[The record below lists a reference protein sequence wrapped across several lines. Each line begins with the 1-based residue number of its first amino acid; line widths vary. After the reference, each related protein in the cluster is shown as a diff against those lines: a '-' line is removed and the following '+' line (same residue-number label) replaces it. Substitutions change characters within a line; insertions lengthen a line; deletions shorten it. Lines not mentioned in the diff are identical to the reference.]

1 MDSLNSFGNL
11 ETVPPHAIGATSYP
25 FGRVIRGQTP
35 TFYPD
40 KTFERMIESQGQ
52 QPPIYIDTSWL
63 LVGHVDE
70 TLSFVKAATPR
81 GWKLLVN
88 DARLAKKMLED
99 QVAAGNGAITMFQ
112 GKQWDDEND
121 PNVHTPA
128 EASISAVLA
137 DTNVMQASAEAAV
150 EVDAQL
156 VILKKELAL
165 GDDEIISVPFLH
177 HTIDGA
183 SAAYQPGMVN
193 GISISDTH
201 FGAPDPH
208 GPIINGK
215 DIFKDAFTQAL
226 APLGITVDYIEDWDE
241 YHVGIGEVHC
251 GTNSSR
257 AIPDA
262 KWWESGR

>member
-1 MDSLNSFGNL
+1 MF
-11 ETVPPHAIGATSYP
+11 
-25 FGRVIRGQTP
+25 
-35 TFYPD
+35 PD
-40 KTFERMIESQGQ
+40 KTLEKLLEAQGQ

-81 GWKLLVN
+81 GWKVLVN

-99 QVAAGNGAITMFQ
+99 QVAAGNGAVTMFQ
-112 GKQWDDEND
+112 GKNWEDEQNAAIH
-121 PNVHTPA
+121 PPA
-128 EASISAVLA
+128 EISISAVLA
-137 DTNVMQASAEAAV
+137 NTDVMQASAEAAV

-156 VILKKELAL
+156 AVLKKELGLA
-165 GDDEIISVPFLH
+165 DDEIISVPFLH
-177 HTIDGA
+177 HTVDGG
-183 SAAYQPGMVN
+183 SAAYQPGLVN

-241 YHVGIGEVHC
+241 YHVGVGEVHC